1 MVSISANSDIKAY
14 GVKHFLADTLT
25 DITGIDISTA
35 SVGSTC
41 FVIDSSETYMLNH
54 ARQWKKI
61 KRTSTGGDSGE
72 GDISATYI
80 YDGGVEI

>member
-35 SVGSTC
+35 AVGSTC
-41 FVIDSSETYMLNH
+41 FIIDSSDTYMLNH
-54 ARQWKKI
+54 AKQWKKI
-61 KRTSTGGDSGE
+61 KAASTGGDSGE
-72 GDISATYI
+72 GDTSATYI